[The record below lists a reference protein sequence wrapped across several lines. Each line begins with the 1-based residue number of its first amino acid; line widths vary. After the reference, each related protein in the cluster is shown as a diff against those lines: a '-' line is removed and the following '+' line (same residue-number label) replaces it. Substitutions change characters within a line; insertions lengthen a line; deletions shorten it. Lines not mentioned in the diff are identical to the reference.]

1 MTTIQTTTRG
11 KGRKLLLAGL
21 SAIALLGATAGIT
34 HAYAR
39 PHDGNGMTAERME
52 YRADRMLKRVDAT
65 PDQLAKVHAIIEAA
79 AKDVAPI
86 KASMTGTHEKMR
98 TLLAAPKIDT
108 AAIEALRAQR
118 STAMDQISRRMT
130 TALADAANVLTPD
143 QRVKLAAIDT
153 EHAGRHHH
161 HRD

>member
-1 MTTIQTTTRG
+1 MTTILTTTQG

-52 YRADRMLKRVDAT
+52 HRADRMLKRVDAT
-65 PDQLAKVHAIIEAA
+65 PNQLAKVHAIIEAA

-86 KASMTGTHEKMR
+86 KASMTGTHEKLIAVMENYQQADGSI
-98 TLLAAPKIDT
+98 LMP
-108 AAIEALRAQR
+108 EVLRAYMGGVER
-118 STAMDQISRRMT
+118 I
-130 TALADAANVLTPD
+130 
-143 QRVKLAAIDT
+143 AI
-153 EHAGRHHH
+153 
-161 HRD
+161 